1 MAANLTTTEL
11 EQMFMHNISNVLT
24 LLQQIRDK
32 DASQDEML
40 ASNTNLDLMWVLT
53 CGILVVFMQAGF
65 SVLEAGCVSEKNLTN
80 ILFKNIM
87 DMSISTICWFLVGY
101 GVAFGDT
108 TNGVIGTSNYA
119 IQDLYN
125 GSGNGGVGDDGWAFW
140 FFQWAFAGTA
150 STIVSGSIA
159 ERTKLQAYLIFT
171 VFMTCFIY
179 PVAVHW
185 IWGQGFMSAF
195 EANPDEHGVPRPL
208 LSGTERSNGVLDFA
222 GSGVVHIVGGVSG
235 LVGAVLVGPRK
246 DRFNPVTGQPNEM
259 NHANSTLLC
268 LGAFIL
274 WFGWYGFNCGST
286 LHVSGNGA
294 NIAGKAAVTTT
305 IAAGS
310 ACVGSTI
317 IARLST
323 HYFDIALTI
332 NGILGGLVAITASC
346 AFVDPWM
353 AAFIGLVAA
362 AVYNSAHHLLL
373 RLGIDDPLDASAV
386 HGACGIWGL
395 MAAGMFCTDANVQY
409 AGYPNVNNA
418 CKSGEQFGV
427 QLIGVFVLLLW
438 VSITSGLCFYLLRRT
453 IGIRVA
459 GSIETVGLDSVHE
472 DMFKQV
478 EGIEEDLD
486 VDVDVRS

>member
-1 MAANLTTTEL
+1 
-11 EQMFMHNISNVLT
+11 MFMHNISSIMEML
-24 LLQQIRDK
+24 DK
-32 DASQDEML
+32 LKASQAGHADL
-40 ASNTNLDLMWVLT
+40 ATNTNMDLMWVMI

-65 SVLEAGCVSEKNLTN
+65 SVLEAGSVSEKNLTN

-101 GVAFGDT
+101 GVAFGKT
-108 TNGVIGTSNYA
+108 AGGFIGSTNYA
-119 IQDLYN
+119 ISEIFND
-125 GSGNGGVGDDGWAFW
+125 SDVGGIDNDGWAHW

-171 VFMTCFIY
+171 IFMTCFIY

-185 IWGQGFMSAF
+185 VWGEGFLSAF
-195 EANPDEHGVPRPL
+195 NANPDSEGNARPL
-208 LSGTERSNGVLDFA
+208 LTGTERSNGVLDFA

-246 DRFNPVTGQPNEM
+246 DRFNPVTGQPNDM

-305 IAAGS
+305 LAAGS
-310 ACVGSTI
+310 ACIASTI

-323 HYFDIALTI
+323 SYFDIALTI

-346 AFVDPWM
+346 AFVEPWM
-353 AAFIGLVAA
+353 ACFIGVVAA
-362 AVYNSAHHLLL
+362 AVFNGAHQLLL

-395 MAAGMFCTDANVQY
+395 MAAGMFCSDANVQY
-409 AGYPNVNNA
+409 AGYPNTNTA

-427 QLIGVFVLLLW
+427 QLIGIFALLIWVVFA
-438 VSITSGLCFYLLRRT
+438 SGLCFLVLRRT

-459 GSIETVGLDSVHE
+459 GSVETVGLDMVHE
-472 DMFKQV
+472 DMFKHVDDEQH
-478 EGIEEDLD
+478 EDLD
-486 VDVDVRS
+486 VNVQH